1 MARYYVNTNAQS
13 TGEHEVHKDG
23 CHRMPKPQNR
33 IYLGYLLDAKEA
45 VREARRNFLMWM
57 DVIIVQVK
65 HTKNDKRQVNY
76 LPFYTRRYR
85 WF

>member
-23 CHRMPKPQNR
+23 CQRMPEPQNR
-33 IYLGYLLDAKEA
+33 IYLGYFSDAKEA

-65 HTKNDKRQVNY
+65 HTKNDKRQVSC